1 MEKRNYQIKKKKYIA
16 LIAALTL
23 SSAFV
28 LNGCS
33 LALPGEETKIS
44 TGAELS
50 AEQEILTDG
59 NVQLHTRWYNA
70 DGSRLA
76 GATVTV
82 YDGNDQL
89 FQGTTDENGNLEAC
103 TLPGNKELRC
113 VITDSS
119 ENELAKSDILY
130 KISDNYQAIT
140 VYTTHGEAD
149 TQKVEIPTSKTVLSA
164 AIYLT
169 ENKTLSHANITEYIA
184 SDEENTTD
192 AATDGT
198 ATDAAQPTDGQQQA
212 DPNSADA
219 NATDA
224 NQQSDAATQSTD
236 QGADQAQTQPATD
249 QQPVVTQ

>member
-1 MEKRNYQIKKKKYIA
+1 MTSY
-16 LIAALTL
+16 
-23 SSAFV
+23 
-28 LNGCS
+28 
-33 LALPGEETKIS
+33 
-44 TGAELS
+44 
-50 AEQEILTDG
+50 
-59 NVQLHTRWYNA
+59 
-70 DGSRLA
+70 
-76 GATVTV
+76 
-82 YDGNDQL
+82 

-249 QQPVVTQ
+249 QKPVVTQ

>member
-1 MEKRNYQIKKKKYIA
+1 MIYANLHHFHIIILFIFYRSLCTVFYQ
-16 LIAALTL
+16 
-23 SSAFV
+23 S
-28 LNGCS
+28 
-33 LALPGEETKIS
+33 KIS

>member
-1 MEKRNYQIKKKKYIA
+1 MKKKKYIA

-198 ATDAAQPTDGQQQA
+198 ATDGQQQA

>member
-1 MEKRNYQIKKKKYIA
+1 MKKKTYIA
-16 LIAALTL
+16 QIAALTL

-44 TGAELS
+44 TGAEFS
-50 AEQEILTDG
+50 AEQEIL
-59 NVQLHTRWYNA
+59 
-70 DGSRLA
+70 
-76 GATVTV
+76 
-82 YDGNDQL
+82 
-89 FQGTTDENGNLEAC
+89 TDENGNLEAC

-212 DPNSADA
+212 DSNSADA

>member
-1 MEKRNYQIKKKKYIA
+1 MKKKKYIT

-59 NVQLHTRWYNA
+59 NVQLYTHWYNA

-82 YDGNDQL
+82 YEGNDQL

-113 VITDSS
+113 VITDAS
-119 ENELAKSDILY
+119 EMNLQNLIFY
-130 KISDNYQAIT
+130 IRFPIT
-140 VYTTHGEAD
+140 IRQSPFIQH
-149 TQKVEIPTSKTVLSA
+149 
-164 AIYLT
+164 T
-169 ENKTLSHANITEYIA
+169 ERQIHRR
-184 SDEENTTD
+184 
-192 AATDGT
+192 
-198 ATDAAQPTDGQQQA
+198 
-212 DPNSADA
+212 
-219 NATDA
+219 
-224 NQQSDAATQSTD
+224 
-236 QGADQAQTQPATD
+236 
-249 QQPVVTQ
+249 

>member
-1 MEKRNYQIKKKKYIA
+1 MQSCTSGRRN
-16 LIAALTL
+16 
-23 SSAFV
+23 
-28 LNGCS
+28 
-33 LALPGEETKIS
+33 KIS

-70 DGSRLA
+70 DGSRLV

-149 TQKVEIPTSKTVLSA
+149 TQKVEIPTSRQYSVPLF
-164 AIYLT
+164 I
-169 ENKTLSHANITEYIA
+169 
-184 SDEENTTD
+184 
-192 AATDGT
+192 
-198 ATDAAQPTDGQQQA
+198 
-212 DPNSADA
+212 
-219 NATDA
+219 
-224 NQQSDAATQSTD
+224 
-236 QGADQAQTQPATD
+236 
-249 QQPVVTQ
+249 